1 MLKEYAQI
9 SGDHNA
15 AHEGHDDTVGGH
27 DGGEEE
33 TKDAASADEGGPKHV
48 KKPPNLMTRML
59 TSRLQ
64 KLVEKTDEK

>member
-1 MLKEYAQI
+1 MLTEYAQI

-15 AHEGHDDTVGGH
+15 AHEGHEDIGGGH
-27 DGGEEE
+27 GGEEE
-33 TKDAASADEGGPKHV
+33 TKNVTSADEGGLKQA
-48 KKPPNLMTRML
+48 KKPPNLMARML